1 MRGAAPTVRN
11 RWRPSSDVRM
21 TLIQFLKPLISK
33 SLMICCTAMLLMQFA
48 GVGILSAQT
57 KESNPGG
64 IENDVYQ
71 NSALGF
77 SYKIPFG
84 WVDRTQAMQS
94 PNGGSM
100 SQVLL
105 AVFERPP
112 EATGET
118 INSGVVIAAE
128 SASSYPKVRTAREYF
143 EPLSEAATSHGF
155 TATNDPHPF
164 AVGARQVMREDFSKP
179 RGKLTMYQSSLVMIR
194 KGSIVSFTF
203 VGGDSDEV
211 EELIQNLDLASVS
224 APKHPKS
231 APVHK

>member
-1 MRGAAPTVRN
+1 MRFPLTHGAVPTARS
-11 RWRPSSDVRM
+11 RWRPKRNSQMKS
-21 TLIQFLKPLISK
+21 IKFLK
-33 SLMICCTAMLLMQFA
+33 LLMTGCAAIVLVQFA
-48 GVGILSAQT
+48 ALQILSAQEPT
-57 KESNPGG
+57 AGR
-64 IENDVYQ
+64 IENDVYK
-71 NSALGF
+71 NSTLGF

-94 PNGGSM
+94 PNSGST

-105 AVFERPP
+105 AEFERPP

-128 SASSYPKVRTAREYF
+128 SASSYPKVKTAQEYF

-164 AVGARQVMREDFSKP
+164 AVGARQVMREDFSKS

-203 VGGDSDEV
+203 IGGDSDEV
-211 EELIQNLDLASVS
+211 EELIRNLDFTPVS
-224 APKHPKS
+224 APKHPQSVPARK
-231 APVHK
+231 

>member
-1 MRGAAPTVRN
+1 MTGCAAIVL
-11 RWRPSSDVRM
+11 V
-21 TLIQFLKPLISK
+21 
-33 SLMICCTAMLLMQFA
+33 QFA
-48 GVGILSAQT
+48 ALQILSAQT
-57 KESNPGG
+57 KESNAGG
-64 IENDVYQ
+64 IENDVYK
-71 NSALGF
+71 NPALGF

-94 PNGGSM
+94 PNSGST

-128 SASSYPKVRTAREYF
+128 SASSYPKVKTAQEYF

-155 TATNDPHPF
+155 TATSDPHAF
-164 AVGARQVMREDFSKP
+164 AVGAHQVMREDFSKP
-179 RGKLTMYQSSLVMIR
+179 RGTLTMYQSSLVMIR

-203 VGGDSDEV
+203 IGGDSDEV
-211 EELIQNLDLASVS
+211 EELIHNLDLAGIS
-224 APKHPKS
+224 APKRPQS
-231 APVHK
+231 APARK